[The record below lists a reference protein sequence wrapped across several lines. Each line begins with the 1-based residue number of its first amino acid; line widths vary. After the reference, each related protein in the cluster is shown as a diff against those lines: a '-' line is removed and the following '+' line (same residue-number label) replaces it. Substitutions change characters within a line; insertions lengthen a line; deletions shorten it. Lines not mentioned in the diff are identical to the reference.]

1 MKKREIALN
10 GILKSNP
17 TFRLVLGT
25 CPTLAVT
32 TTAVNSLAMGL
43 AVTFVL
49 VCSNMMISLLRKVIP
64 DNVRIAAFI
73 TVIATFVTILQMLM
87 KSLLPDLYS
96 ALGIFLPLIVVNCI
110 ILGRAEAFAS
120 KNGVADSIT
129 DGFSMGIGFTASLT
143 LIGVIRELLGSGS
156 FFSLSLGVHSP
167 MSVFVLP
174 AGGFFVYGIL
184 MAVINHITYKS
195 EKSRLLKKEKAE

>member
-156 FFSLSLGVHSP
+156 FFSLSLGVHFP

-195 EKSRLLKKEKAE
+195 EKSRLLKKERAE